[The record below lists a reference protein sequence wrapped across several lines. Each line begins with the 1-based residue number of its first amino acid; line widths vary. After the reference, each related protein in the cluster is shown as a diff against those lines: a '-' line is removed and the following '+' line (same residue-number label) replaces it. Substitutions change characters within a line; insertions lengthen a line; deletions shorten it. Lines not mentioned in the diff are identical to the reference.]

1 MTEPGDNGD
10 PSDRAAQFTERLA
23 ELAELPVAEHAELY
37 QQIHAD
43 LQAALA
49 EIDAR

>member
-1 MTEPGDNGD
+1 M
-10 PSDRAAQFTERLA
+10 AARFTERLKA
-23 ELAELPVAEHAELY
+23 VDERPVAEHAEIY
-37 QQIHAD
+37 QQLHGE